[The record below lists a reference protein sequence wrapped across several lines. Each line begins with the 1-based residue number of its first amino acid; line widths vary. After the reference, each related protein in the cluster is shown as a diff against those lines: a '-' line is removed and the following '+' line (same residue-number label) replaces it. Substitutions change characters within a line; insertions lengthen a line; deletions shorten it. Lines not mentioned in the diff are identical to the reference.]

1 MRNVDAQ
8 SAVKKVT
15 GLNYAL
21 KIKPAVVADL
31 PSKSEIPL
39 KIEKRFLLLEIEIFL
54 KCQNMDHLETFYASF
69 FHIDTG

>member
-31 PSKSEIPL
+31 PSKSEEIPL
-39 KIEKRFLLLEIEIFL
+39 KIEKGFLLLEIEIFL
-54 KCQNMDHLETFYASF
+54 KCRKYGSLGNFLCKLLPH
-69 FHIDTG
+69 